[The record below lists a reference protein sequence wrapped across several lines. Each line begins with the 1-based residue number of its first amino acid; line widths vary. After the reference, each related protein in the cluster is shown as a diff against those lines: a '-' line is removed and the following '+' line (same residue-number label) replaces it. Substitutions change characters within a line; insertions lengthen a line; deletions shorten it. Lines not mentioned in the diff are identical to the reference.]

1 MKELALSTG
10 PIDVDI
16 ATADGLLG
24 AALYVPREPVE
35 LVIAALSAG
44 SARFSTGHRALA
56 RSLAD
61 SGLAVLLVDLLTP
74 REEAGDIGSGR
85 FRFDVALLEERIEA
99 ARAWA
104 LADARLAGLPI
115 GLLGSGTAAA
125 AAIAAASRR
134 PREVR
139 AVVARGGRADL
150 AGDDLRFLRVPTLLI
165 VGSADL
171 PGVALARD
179 AMRKMNAPVRLD
191 LIAGAGPS
199 FEEPGAPERVA
210 ALVSEWFLSHL
221 DLPPSSVP
229 RRATG

>member
-10 PIDVDI
+10 PLEVDI
-16 ATADGLLG
+16 ATPDGLLG
-24 AALYVPREPVE
+24 AALYVPHEPVE
-35 LVIAALSAG
+35 LVIAGLAAG
-44 SARFSTGHRALA
+44 SAHFASGHRALA

-61 SGLAVLLVDLLTP
+61 SGLAVLLVDLLTA

-85 FRFDVALLEERIEA
+85 FRFDVALLEDRIEA
-99 ARAWA
+99 VRAWA
-104 LADARLAGLPI
+104 RAEPRLAGLPL

-125 AAIAAASRR
+125 AAIAAAARR
-134 PREVR
+134 PQEIR

-165 VGSADL
+165 VGGADL

-179 AMRKMNAPVRLD
+179 AMRRMNAPVRLD
-191 LIAGAGPS
+191 LVPGAGPS

-210 ALVSEWFLSHL
+210 ALVSDWFLTHL
-221 DLPPSSVP
+221 DVPPSSVP
-229 RRATG
+229 RRAAG

>member
-1 MKELALSTG
+1 MKELALTTG
-10 PIDVDI
+10 PIEVDI
-16 ATADGLLG
+16 AATDGLLG
-24 AALYVPREPVE
+24 AALYVPREPLE
-35 LVIAALSAG
+35 LVIAALASG

-61 SGLAVLLVDLLTP
+61 AGLAVLLVDLLTP
-74 REEAGDIGSGR
+74 REEAGDVGSGR
-85 FRFDVALLEERIEA
+85 FRFDVELLEERIEA

-104 LADARLAGLPI
+104 LADPRLADLPV

-125 AAIAAASRR
+125 AAIAAAARR
-134 PREVR
+134 PHPVR